1 LGLGAAS
8 AAAQYVVTHP
18 QPSHNPVNLDFLLDP
33 LSKSEFLSF
42 YNSRSPGTTISGS
55 RVKSSLRFLMLFVF
69 LHGPL
74 IIENALLE
82 YLKSKLQRVEVKGS
96 RHNFNQYTCGQLHD
110 RRNPEW
116 RKLENCWKYCGEAE
130 FEPYAAIDAIEER
143 IGVKL
148 ECDWQIIN
156 NEIENRR
163 KTLANVFGADLGEP
177 GRDYD
182 FF

>member
-1 LGLGAAS
+1 
-8 AAAQYVVTHP
+8 
-18 QPSHNPVNLDFLLDP
+18 
-33 LSKSEFLSF
+33 
-42 YNSRSPGTTISGS
+42 
-55 RVKSSLRFLMLFVF
+55 MLFVF

-74 IIENALLE
+74 IIENALTE
-82 YLKSKLQRVEVKGS
+82 YLKSKLQRVEGKGS

-116 RKLENCWKYCGEAE
+116 RKLENLWKYCEEAG
-130 FEPYAAIDAIEER
+130 FDPYAAIDAIEER

-148 ECDWQIIN
+148 ECDCQIIN

-163 KTLANVFGADLGEP
+163 KALANVFGADLGEP